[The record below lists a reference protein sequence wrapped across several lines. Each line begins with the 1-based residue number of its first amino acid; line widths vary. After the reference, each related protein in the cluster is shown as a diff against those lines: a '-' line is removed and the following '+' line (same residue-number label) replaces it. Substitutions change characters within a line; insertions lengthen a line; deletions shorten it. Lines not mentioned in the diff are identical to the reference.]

1 MELKSI
7 ETGRSLL
14 AKAVVNTG
22 RKSKKQP
29 SSSSVSV
36 SFASRDT
43 SGQPLRARAVAAGL
57 GTRCCLS
64 GLVENQ
70 VCSGS
75 DLVAPCKR
83 PVRVFRF
90 VKSALSAAAVQTPH
104 PQQDLLWVRGCPV
117 RAPAGMAVP
126 GAQGR
131 GCPSSSSL
139 GVKHGSCRAASGQFL
154 CKRLCRCTGA
164 GCRHPVA
171 FLGGPGVHWSL
182 APRSIAP
189 RAALC
194 HPGAGCHGNKPRYCE
209 INSWTFWPSF
219 CRTNLAGMRGN

>member
-22 RKSKKQP
+22 RKSKKQR

-36 SFASRDT
+36 SFTSRDA

-64 GLVENQ
+64 ALVENQ

-90 VKSALSAAAVQTPH
+90 VKSALSAVQLLFRPLTPSRISCGCGGALSVPRWAWLCQGLPLQLFTGSEARLLQSSLWAVFVQEALPMYRC
-104 PQQDLLWVRGCPV
+104 WVQ
-117 RAPAGMAVP
+117 APRHFFWGAWCALEP
-126 GAQGR
+126 GATQHRPTRRALPSR
-131 GCPSSSSL
+131 GGLPWEQTSL
-139 GVKHGSCRAASGQFL
+139 L
-154 CKRLCRCTGA
+154 
-164 GCRHPVA
+164 
-171 FLGGPGVHWSL
+171 
-182 APRSIAP
+182 
-189 RAALC
+189 
-194 HPGAGCHGNKPRYCE
+194 
-209 INSWTFWPSF
+209 
-219 CRTNLAGMRGN
+219 

>member
-22 RKSKKQP
+22 RKSKKQL

-36 SFASRDT
+36 SFTSRDA

-64 GLVENQ
+64 ALVENQ

-90 VKSALSAAAVQTPH
+90 VKSALSAVQLLFRPLTPSRISCGHGGALSVPRRAWLCQERRAGAAP
-104 PQQDLLWVRGCPV
+104 
-117 RAPAGMAVP
+117 PA
-126 GAQGR
+126 
-131 GCPSSSSL
+131 L
-139 GVKHGSCRAASGQFL
+139 
-154 CKRLCRCTGA
+154 
-164 GCRHPVA
+164 
-171 FLGGPGVHWSL
+171 HW
-182 APRSIAP
+182 
-189 RAALC
+189 
-194 HPGAGCHGNKPRYCE
+194 E
-209 INSWTFWPSF
+209 
-219 CRTNLAGMRGN
+219 